1 MNEGSKRV
9 RALGAFS
16 GGLDGMLAARVLM
29 DQNIHV
35 EAVTF
40 DSPFFDVD
48 AGRRAA
54 KELGIPWRGVDIT
67 GDILALLESPPSG
80 FGKNMNPCIDCHA
93 IMFRRL
99 AELAWA
105 EGFDFIFSGEV
116 VGQRPMSQNR
126 GSLNRVRN
134 LSGTAGVLLRPLSAR
149 ILDPTPMEEQGLVD
163 RDGLLGLNGRGRT
176 AQLEL
181 AERYGFK
188 LIPAPAGGC
197 LLTDPGYSKRLRVL
211 KEHGLLS
218 AGNARM
224 IRLGRMFILKKA
236 IGIAGRS
243 EAENR
248 DIGREA
254 FGCLIDLA
262 DVPSPL
268 GTILGEATEENI
280 RTLAAIMASYTR
292 GSGPFTAVTARGSFE
307 TGKMDPATRE
317 GYTVIL

>member
-1 MNEGSKRV
+1 
-9 RALGAFS
+9 
-16 GGLDGMLAARVLM
+16 
-29 DQNIHV
+29 
-35 EAVTF
+35 
-40 DSPFFDVD
+40 
-48 AGRRAA
+48 
-54 KELGIPWRGVDIT
+54 
-67 GDILALLESPPSG
+67 
-80 FGKNMNPCIDCHA
+80 MNPCIDCHA

-292 GSGPFTAVTARGSFE
+292 QRPFTAVTGPGSSKLVN
-307 TGKMDPATRE
+307 GSSHQGRLHRNPLISPAAPRK
-317 GYTVIL
+317 VI